1 VLFSLFTSRNR
12 PKRATLEVMN
22 RTVILYHGSCPDG
35 FGAAYAAWKKFGDTA
50 EYIPLHRGDD
60 LPEGLEGD
68 ALYFVDFTYEKET
81 MDHFISIAKS
91 VTVLDHHSGMQ
102 EVVEAM
108 PEHVFDNDRSGAS
121 IAWAYF
127 NPTQPLP
134 KLLSHIEDDDLF
146 RFALPDTKA
155 VLAYLTVHPFTFES
169 WDEIAQKF
177 EDLVAGE
184 IFLTTARAYAE
195 YADLLATSAAH
206 KAKLIEFEGHRV
218 MFANAHPSGV
228 MKSKVGNILA
238 KEFPPFALVV
248 SAHPKGFGVSIRGDG
263 SVNVAKLAEKYG
275 GNGHH
280 DSAGF
285 LVSVDG
291 PMPWT
296 LIEDEDSSD

>member
-1 VLFSLFTSRNR
+1 
-12 PKRATLEVMN
+12 MN

-35 FGAAYAAWKKFGDTA
+35 FGAAYAAWKKFGDSA

-81 MDHFISIAKS
+81 MDHFISVAKS

-102 EVVEAM
+102 DVVEAM
-108 PEHVFDNDRSGAS
+108 PEFVFDTNHSGAS
-121 IAWAYF
+121 ITWSYF
-127 NPTQPLP
+127 HPTEPVP
-134 KLLSHIEDDDLF
+134 KLLTHIEDDDVF

-155 VLAYLTVHPFTFES
+155 VLSYLTVHPFTFES
-169 WDEIAQKF
+169 WDEIAQKL
-177 EDLVAGE
+177 EDPVLGE
-184 IFLTTARAYAE
+184 AFLATARAYAE
-195 YADLLATSAAH
+195 YFDLLAKSAAS
-206 KAKLIEFEGHRV
+206 KAIPVSFEGYRV
-218 MFANAHPSGV
+218 MFANAHPNNP
-228 MKSKVGNILA
+228 MKSRVGNILA
-238 KEFPPFALVV
+238 KEHGPIALVA

-263 SVNVAKLAEKYG
+263 SVNVAEIAEKYG

-285 LVSVDG
+285 LVSVGG